1 MRGLKRN
8 ESTFWYAKYTGNTTD
23 VVDGIHTGEYS
34 PEYTAPVAVR
44 ANVSYAGSASALS
57 TQGHVNP
64 NEFGESWNY
73 DRYIVIARTDIDID
87 ETSIVWIERDPT
99 IVNGVATVPHD
110 YIVKRVGRSINST
123 RVVVRRVVV
132 A

>member
-8 ESTFWYAKYTGNTTD
+8 ETTFWYAKYTGLTTD
-23 VVDGIHTGEYS
+23 VVDGLHTGEYTA
-34 PEYTAPVAVR
+34 EYSTPVEVK

-57 TQGHVNP
+57 TQGYVNP

-87 ETSIVWIERDPT
+87 ETSIVWIDNNPT
-99 IVNGVATVPHD
+99 IVDGKATVPHD

-132 A
+132 S

>member
-8 ESTFWYAKYTGNTTD
+8 ESTFWYAKYIGMGSD
-23 VVDGIHTGEYS
+23 VVDGVHTGE
-34 PEYTAPVAVR
+34 PTAMYGDPIAVKG
-44 ANVSYAGSASALS
+44 NVSYAGSASALS
-57 TQGHVNP
+57 TQGYVNV

-73 DRYIVIARTDIDID
+73 DRYIVIARTDVDID
-87 ETSIVWIERDPT
+87 ETSIVWIDTDPT
-99 IVNGVATVPHD
+99 IVDGKATMPHD

>member
-8 ESTFWYAKYTGNTTD
+8 ESTFWYAKYTGVSTD
-23 VVDGIHTGEYS
+23 VVDGIHTGEFV
-34 PEYTAPVAVR
+34 PQYTAPVAVK

-57 TQGHVNP
+57 TQGFVDA

-73 DRYIVIARTDIDID
+73 DRYIVIADPGVDID
-87 ETSIVWIERDPT
+87 ETSIVWIDVNPT
-99 IVNGVATVPHD
+99 IVDGAATKPHD

-132 A
+132 S

>member
-8 ESTFWYAKYTGNTTD
+8 ESTFWYAKYISMGSD
-23 VVDGIHTGEYS
+23 VVDGVHTGE
-34 PEYTAPVAVR
+34 PTATYGDPIAVKG
-44 ANVSYAGSASALS
+44 NVSYAGSASALS
-57 TQGHVNP
+57 TQGYVNA

-73 DRYIVIARTDIDID
+73 GRYIVIARTDVDID
-87 ETSIVWIERDPT
+87 ETSIVWIDTDPT
-99 IVNGVATVPHD
+99 IVNGKATMPHD